1 MDEDIVKEAEKVF
14 RKQGLVLRTGAK
26 VSGARREGSSLFIDV
41 ETAGATETLEADY
54 VLLSVGRK
62 PSLTGV
68 DATALGL
75 SLGARGEILV
85 NDQMRTNLPNV
96 YAIGDCVGGKLLAHK
111 AEEEGVVAAEVIA
124 GKRVRMHYRS
134 MPSVVYTW
142 PEIASVGL
150 AEHEVKA
157 SGREY
162 KVGKFPFSANGRART
177 SGETSGF
184 VKFIAD
190 DDEMLGHLG
199 NPQRASVREHALLVE
214 REKG

>member
-1 MDEDIVKEAEKVF
+1 M
-14 RKQGLVLRTGAK
+14 RRR
-26 VSGARREGSSLFIDV
+26 SG
-41 ETAGATETLEADY
+41 
-54 VLLSVGRK
+54 LSV
-62 PSLTGV
+62 
-68 DATALGL
+68 
-75 SLGARGEILV
+75 GARGEV
-85 NDQMRTNLPNV
+85 VVDDQMRTNLPNV
-96 YAIGDCVGGKLLAHK
+96 YAIGDCIGGKLLAHK

-124 GKRVRMHYRS
+124 GKRVHMHYRS

-177 SGETSGF
+177 SGDTTGF

-190 DDEMLGHLG
+190 AATDELIGAHLIGPNVSELIAEVVLAFEYRGSSGGHRRDRACASDAVRDDEGGGVGGVGAGVAHLI
-199 NPQRASVREHALLVE
+199 ATS
-214 REKG
+214 